1 MNNPNSMI
9 KVFYLLDYPKI
20 TQLLLGCWSMYSLLR
35 KNNKTLRKSLWGTE
49 KLWRKKNISIY
60 FESILAIPTNFPQR
74 HMKNV
79 NNSRNPT
86 IDRNVLQISKSIS
99 LGAISLAP
107 LIFPSFIKIS
117 CYTIFSYPIIS
128 SLSSV
133 SATRFTNSK
142 TLQSS
147 SHVLKRLSISNS
159 SSSKVKLHLYPHVDL
174 KLINFIILYE

>member
-1 MNNPNSMI
+1 M
-9 KVFYLLDYPKI
+9 F
-20 TQLLLGCWSMYSLLR
+20 
-35 KNNKTLRKSLWGTE
+35 
-49 KLWRKKNISIY
+49 
-60 FESILAIPTNFPQR
+60 
-74 HMKNV
+74 

-86 IDRNVLQISKSIS
+86 IDRNVSKISKSIS
-99 LGAISLAP
+99 LGAISLEP
-107 LIFPSFIKIS
+107 LIFQSFIKIS

-133 SATRFTNSK
+133 SATRFTNPK

-174 KLINFIILYE
+174 KLINFIILHEQLLWSQQYSIHSKWHFLSLFVIMWLYSLVIHCAWSGLRVVNWCFRSISLRNLPPWNNWKI